1 MSPREWEMNPG
12 EMRAWLKPRRNEGD
26 IFVLLRHICY
36 DNAFNEHNKWEYL
49 TGGQVKWHFETVIE
63 RDSALVQA
71 AE

>member
-1 MSPREWEMNPG
+1 VSLRPSQ
-12 EMRAWLKPRRNEGD
+12 MRAWLKPRVDEGD
-26 IFVLLRHICY
+26 VFVLLRRLVY
-36 DNAFNEHNKWEYL
+36 DVPFSEHNKWEYL